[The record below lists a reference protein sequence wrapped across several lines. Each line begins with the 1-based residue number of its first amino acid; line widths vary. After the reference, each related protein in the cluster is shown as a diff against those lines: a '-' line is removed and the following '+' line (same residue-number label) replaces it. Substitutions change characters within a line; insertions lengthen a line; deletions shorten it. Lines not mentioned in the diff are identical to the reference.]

1 MKKRKRNIGLII
13 GNLEALHAYELA
25 RGMSQAAKDYDVNLL
40 VFPGM
45 HSGSFYDKSLL
56 KHREEFDYQFNTVYD
71 YVAKEK
77 IDMLLISLG
86 TVIDFLGTEDYQN
99 FLAKYDKIPSII
111 LEDRIAGKTCL
122 TLDNRTGLHECI
134 KHLITDHHYKKI
146 AFVSG
151 RRNNYDAKERLD
163 VYRKIMQEY
172 HLPIE
177 KGMIAYGDF
186 TEYSDELVAGILD
199 EHPDVEAICFAND
212 NMVLGG
218 YRECKKRG
226 LIVGRDIAIT
236 GFDDNQQAISYDP
249 PLTTVRVR
257 PYIMGYQAVTKAI
270 KILTGNHVD
279 SSIMGSTACIRNS
292 CGCKFH
298 AYDKMGVFLNKSV
311 NLEQCIDEHT
321 AIVIREI
328 TNYPEGEVIEQKLGS
343 KIRKLMTFLISAF
356 SGKEIEDLS
365 ANVIAI
371 VKELLEKEYTGYYVI
386 EKFQLV
392 LMLFI
397 QSAVKETESELLKKQ
412 FADLLSRIFAT
423 ISTYTQG
430 EYQRTIKRCKK
441 EAWYATY
448 ITRDT
453 MVYSADEKEAL
464 YQIVEKMRLLRFRSA
479 YIYLF
484 KEPIKNYDNRYWV
497 CPEKMYLAAKEDKN
511 GAEAYEVAERPY
523 ITLADGIE
531 DAISQEERFVAMHF
545 SLFSNETQ
553 YGLLVCEADLQE
565 ASYAYS
571 ISLQIGTS
579 LKFLEMMNEQMQM
592 QKRLQDSVEIISRK
606 NELLNHISISD
617 ELTGLLNRRGVFEAM
632 LNKLLDNPG
641 RLVAVVFVDMDNLK
655 QVNDTFGH
663 NEGDYALKC
672 IADIL
677 KKSFRE
683 QDPIGRIGGDEFI
696 AYAVIDEPNLV
707 HSIRRNIE
715 QLSEE
720 LNADCD
726 KPYYIEMSVGVK
738 EVISHQRMDLKDI
751 LKEADNVL
759 YADKKNKRKSCIK
772 ELNNM

>member
-1 MKKRKRNIGLII
+1 MKKKKRNIGLII
-13 GNLEALHAYELA
+13 GNLEALHAFELA
-25 RGMSQAAKDYDVNLL
+25 RGISQAAKDYDVNLL

-45 HSGSFYDKSLL
+45 HSRSFYDKSLL

-111 LEDRIAGKTCL
+111 LEDNIEGKICV
-122 TLDNRTGLHECI
+122 TLENRVGLHECI
-134 KHLITDHHYKKI
+134 KHLIVEHHYKKI

-151 RRNNYDAKERLD
+151 RKNNYDAKQRLD
-163 VYRKIMQEY
+163 VYRKIMHEY

-177 KGMIAYGDF
+177 EGMIAYGDF
-186 TEYSDELVAGILD
+186 TEYTDEIVADILD
-199 EHPDVEAICFAND
+199 KHPDVEAICFAND
-212 NMVLGG
+212 NMAMGG

-226 LIVGRDIAIT
+226 LMIGKDIAIT
-236 GFDDNQQAISYDP
+236 GFDDNQQAISCDP

-257 PYIMGYQAVTKAI
+257 PFIIGYQAVSKAI
-270 KILTGNHVD
+270 KILDGKCVNSAVIK
-279 SSIMGSTACIRNS
+279 SAVCIRNS
-292 CGCKFH
+292 CGCKAH
-298 AYDKMGVFLNKSV
+298 AYDKIGLCLDRNVS
-311 NLEQCIDEHT
+311 LEQCIEEHT
-321 AIVIREI
+321 AIIIHEI
-328 TNYPEGEVIEQKLGS
+328 TNYPEGEVIEQRLGN
-343 KIRKLMTFLISAF
+343 KIRELVTILIRTYQ
-356 SGKEIEDLS
+356 GEEIEDFS
-365 ANVIAI
+365 INIITI
-371 VKELLEKEYTGYYVI
+371 VKEFLEKEYIGYYVI
-386 EKFQLV
+386 DKFQLV
-392 LMLFI
+392 FLRFMEGVI
-397 QSAVKETESELLKKQ
+397 IETENEQIKRQL
-412 FADLLSRIFAT
+412 ADLKRRIFT
-423 ISTYTQG
+423 VISTYIQG

-441 EAWYATY
+441 ESWYATY

-453 MVYSADEKEAL
+453 MIYSADEREAL
-464 YQIVEKMRLLRFRSA
+464 YQIVEKMQLLQFKST

-484 KEPIKNYDNRYWV
+484 EEPIKNYDNRYWV
-497 CPEKMYLAAKEDKN
+497 CPEKMYLAAKENKK
-511 GAEAYEVAERPY
+511 GITSYEVAERPY
-523 ITLADGIE
+523 ITLAKGIE
-531 DAISQEERFVAMHF
+531 GSIEQEERYVFMHF

-565 ASYAYS
+565 ASFAYS

-579 LKFLEMMNEQMQM
+579 LKFLEMMNDQMKM
-592 QKRLQDSVEIISRK
+592 QKKLQDSLETISRK

-617 ELTGLLNRRGVFEAM
+617 ELTGLLNRRGIFEAM

-641 RLVAVVFVDMDNLK
+641 KLVAIIFIDMDNLK
-655 QVNDTFGH
+655 QINDTFGH
-663 NEGDYALKC
+663 NEGDFALKS
-672 IADIL
+672 IAYTL

-696 AYAVIDEPNLV
+696 AYVVIDEANLI

-715 QLSEE
+715 NFSEE
-720 LNADCD
+720 LNATCG

-772 ELNNM
+772 E